1 MTFNDLHKI
10 VYALT
15 LADRPGARKNWID
28 RGFKIASRRPGFL
41 LKYWQTRLQ
50 KNNPQ
55 DIEMYFDVLAKYYKA
70 SLGVGNSYRLAFAAA
85 RWIKSGLR
93 VAADATIEARRAA
106 CNACEFW
113 DHSALRGTGK
123 CKVCG
128 CSTWAKIRMATESCP
143 NGKWGAEE

>member
-1 MTFNDLHKI
+1 MKIIDLEKI

-15 LADRPGARKNWID
+15 LADRPESRDEWISK
-28 RGFKIASRRPGFL
+28 GFHKVNRRPGFL
-41 LKYWQTRLQ
+41 LNYWEQRLA
-50 KNNPQ
+50 KKDPRDMDLYLN
-55 DIEMYFDVLAKYYKA
+55 VLAKYRA
-70 SLGVGNSYRLAFAAA
+70 SLGRDGAAHNVVNAAA
-85 RWIKSGLR
+85 RWIKSGLQ
-93 VAADATIEARRAA
+93 VAADVAIEARRAA